1 MSTRWCFT
9 HNLNDDQ
16 WVEIEELYLNG
27 RISEFYASLAN
38 LCNSVQRCKYIKF
51 GLEFAP
57 ETGQPHLQGYVIFE
71 RGIGLATVKQR
82 MSVSQLFDNT
92 THYEIM
98 EGTIE
103 QNDEYVEKEG
113 EWMESGEH
121 PVGRGHRSDLDDIW
135 SDLREGA
142 SETDVMES
150 HFTDWA
156 RYHKAIGRARYLL
169 DLQKQTLWREVET
182 TVIWG
187 NAGVGKTRLA
197 LSMGMEKYGELPYIL
212 YPGNS
217 HNVWFDG
224 YQGQKCLVLDDF
236 TGWLKLTFLL
246 RLLDGYPLNLEVK
259 GGSVAAQWE
268 MVIITS
274 NQNPGHWYGWDVLKQ
289 HDDGRALFR
298 RINFVDHLNDYEPG
312 RALERDIDCGEEWW
326 DAHRREFEPV
336 VLPSSQQTFHW

>member
-1 MSTRWCFT
+1 MSSKWCFT
-9 HNLNDDQ
+9 HNLTPNQ
-16 WVEIEELYLNG
+16 WNEIEELWTNG
-27 RISEFYASLAN
+27 HISEFYEHCEHFAD
-38 LCNSVQRCKYIKF
+38 VIPRCKYLKA

-57 ETGQPHLQGYVIFE
+57 ETGQPHLQGYVIME
-71 RGIGLATVKQR
+71 RGIGLATLKQR
-82 MSVSQLFDNT
+82 MSLTQLFDNT

-113 EWMESGEH
+113 EWFESGEH
-121 PVGRGHRSDLDDIW
+121 PVGQGHRSDLDDIW
-135 SDLREGA
+135 TELREGA
-142 SETDVMES
+142 GETDIMEN
-150 HFTDWA
+150 HFADWA

-169 DLQKQTLWREVET
+169 DLQKQTQWREVET
-182 TVIWG
+182 AVYWG
-187 NAGVGKTRLA
+187 PAGVGKTRLA
-197 LSMGMEKYGELPYIL
+197 LSEAMERYGELPYIL

-268 MVIITS
+268 TVIITS
-274 NQNPGHWYGWDVLKQ
+274 NPSPGHWYGWDVLKQ
-289 HDDGRALFR
+289 HDDGKALFR
-298 RINFVDHLNDYEPG
+298 RIDKITEITENEQG
-312 RALERDIDCGEEWW
+312 EIERDEEIGEEWW
-326 DAHRREFEPV
+326 ANNRNKFEPV
-336 VLPSSQQTFHW
+336 VLPESQQHFHW